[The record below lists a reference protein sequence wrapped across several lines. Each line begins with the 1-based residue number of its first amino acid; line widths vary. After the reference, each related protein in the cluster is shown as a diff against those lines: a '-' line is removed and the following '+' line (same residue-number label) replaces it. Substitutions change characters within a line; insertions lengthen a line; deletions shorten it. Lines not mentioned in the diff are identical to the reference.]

1 MFGETFYSKWKSL
14 RIIIKKKNYSQS
26 LVPLEGMSDLV
37 SRDEAEAGGSE
48 NFKPLLEAGDQPC

>member
-1 MFGETFYSKWKSL
+1 MEESTHHNL
-14 RIIIKKKNYSQS
+14 KKNYSQN

-37 SRDEAEAGGSE
+37 SRDEVEAGGSE